1 MNAKRKVATF
11 IAAASI
17 GLSPAQAQEASE
29 PVQSQLQSEDGAY
42 SIFILVKTTPAW
54 LALSPP
60 ERFTFLGEEVQPILA
75 AHPDVTMRFWDTEHF
90 NARVTDVILFETQTL
105 RSYAMVVEKLR
116 ETRFWGPYFD
126 VVEVLPGIENAYAN
140 AYDVEPY

>member
-1 MNAKRKVATF
+1 MKSKRKAVAL

-29 PVQSQLQSEDGAY
+29 PVQSQLQSEDRAY

-60 ERFTFLGEEVQPILA
+60 ERFAFLGEEVQPILA

-90 NARVTDVILFETQTL
+90 NARVTDVVLFETQNL
-105 RSYAMVVEKLR
+105 RSYSMVIEKLR

-126 VVEVLPGIENAYAN
+126 VVEVLPGIENAYAD